1 MDPIV
6 KQAMAKWPNVPHC
19 YGWLALDARGTWT
32 MRDQRA
38 QDQQTRGDVIR
49 NPALLGFINRNYL
62 HDELG
67 NWYFQNG
74 PQRVYV
80 NLELTPYIARSDPQQ
95 GYLLHTDTVLGEI
108 DAVWLTEQGQAILC
122 AGAVVAALDDRDTAA
137 FIKQLEIAGHSAS
150 DGQLLAWLQ
159 DSESAQL
166 QLRHPGKLLTA
177 RFIDSAALPAQFGFV
192 RVPAAAAQLQK

>member
-32 MRDQRA
+32 MRNQQA
-38 QDQQTRGDVIR
+38 QDLQTRGDVIR

-80 NLELTPYIARSDPQQ
+80 NLELTPYIVRSDPQQ
-95 GYLLHTDTVLGEI
+95 GYLLHTGAVLGEI
-108 DAVWLTEQGQAILC
+108 DAVWLTEHGQAILC
-122 AGAVVAALDDRDTAA
+122 AGELVAALDDRDTTA
-137 FIKQLEIAGHSAS
+137 FIDSLEIDGHSAS
-150 DGQLLAWLQ
+150 DTQLLTWLQ
-159 DSESAQL
+159 DPESAQL
-166 QLRHPGKLLTA
+166 QLRHEGKFLSV
-177 RFIDSAALPAQFGFV
+177 RYVQSAALPTQFGFI
-192 RVPAAAAQLQK
+192 RVPVAAVKD